1 MINDANW
8 ITVCCCI
15 FQSGSWFVVGKCGIY
30 RVSGDLNKIDHER
43 VLHVWIH
50 LGLLYH
56 LIIGYVDSI
65 SGFVILSKDCAL
77 TLTVSDFKKTLRSVT
92 SWLSQKHRKGLCK
105 GELYGIVGWL
115 LTESFEI
122 CRFNSQMAKLRFEG
136 GGNT

>member
-77 TLTVSDFKKTLRSVT
+77 TLTVSDFKKPFGASHHGCHKNTE
-92 SWLSQKHRKGLCK
+92 KGCVR
-105 GELYGIVGWL
+105 GNCMELLDGY
-115 LTESFEI
+115 
-122 CRFNSQMAKLRFEG
+122 
-136 GGNT
+136 

>member
-30 RVSGDLNKIDHER
+30 RASGDLNKIDHEN
-43 VLHVWIH
+43 VLRTLHWDT
-50 LGLLYH
+50 LGIVFYH

-92 SWLSQKHRKGLCK
+92 SRPACRTNTHTKGC
-105 GELYGIVGWL
+105 V
-115 LTESFEI
+115 
-122 CRFNSQMAKLRFEG
+122 R
-136 GGNT
+136 GNC